1 MGEADDEFFAR
12 TELHFNG
19 TTLISES
26 LNSSDA
32 TLKTNFSIRA
42 QQILNSTLY
51 PNGSKNMDVELLIS
65 SDLEDVLSS
74 IGVSKLQMQMSE
86 TLDNPFFD
94 DTSAIIR
101 TPILSVIMKDYT
113 PGREHLPINLEG
125 VEKPFEFWMPL
136 EHVTGQDDPGT
147 LRVQRNLLLANLTD
161 QDIQPFHLI
170 LPHNALVFV
179 EIVDPK
185 VGAEY
190 TVSTLLEIKQL
201 HDDTNICRVEC
212 RSYISRTT
220 GRQGVIFVEIIQP
233 PF

>member
-1 MGEADDEFFAR
+1 
-12 TELHFNG
+12 
-19 TTLISES
+19 
-26 LNSSDA
+26 
-32 TLKTNFSIRA
+32 
-42 QQILNSTLY
+42 
-51 PNGSKNMDVELLIS
+51 MDVELLIS